1 MPVLRCHKP
10 PLYLRKQNYWCGSR
24 TADGKRYNTIRLAFK
39 YLSPMELGHCD
50 LSSNWTGRVSYGGV
64 STRLLSRQ
72 AWSNSFV
79 MACPVSSRLL
89 IALWWARNLPLSSK
103 VGDANVALISHRPK
117 KPFIILETVQKATF
131 TPDPNINTGSE
142 MIIPDNWFS
151 HSPDCTR
158 DWKVRYFAPRKC
170 F

>member
-24 TADGKRYNTIRLAFK
+24 TADEKRYNTIRLAFK

-64 STRLLSRQ
+64 STWLLSPW

-79 MACPVSSRLL
+79 MARPVSSRLL

-117 KPFIILETVQKATF
+117 KPSLLTWKLSKKATF
-131 TPDPNINTGSE
+131 TPDPNINTRSE
-142 MIIPDNWFS
+142 IMIPDADWTS
-151 HSPDCTR
+151 HQSIPKT
-158 DWKVRYFAPRKC
+158 
-170 F
+170 